1 MLRTYSG
8 SVIEPKNNQKTKT
21 QNGEEIFFF
30 GSGTLQN
37 TYHGAQEGMTKQP
50 SMTPMMFLKNFPVKG
65 PITFPLGQNRVYEES
80 RFPTR
85 GAYQHKS
92 AEIHDKYC
100 FVFSTSITDKRCGQN
115 QGTSRQR
122 KLKGKDK
129 SKNQI
134 KSFQLS
140 PRCWEVGN
148 SCDLYAT
155 RDWRG
160 QN

>member
-21 QNGEEIFFF
+21 QNGEEMFFF
-30 GSGTLQN
+30 GSGTLRN

-65 PITFPLGQNRVYEES
+65 PITFPLGQNRAYEENL
-80 RFPTR
+80 FPTR

-100 FVFSTSITDKRCGQN
+100 FVFSTSITGQRCGQN
-115 QGTSRQR
+115 QGTSRQK

-140 PRCWEVGN
+140 PRC
-148 SCDLYAT
+148 
-155 RDWRG
+155 
-160 QN
+160 